1 MSNPDHPVVERTDVN
16 PFAVVTGASRGIG
29 AAYARLLASRGYD
42 LLLVSRDEARL
53 THLSHELETNHR
65 IQAHVFVADLAQPDA
80 AHQLFVESRQ
90 YRQTPEMLINNAG
103 FGLYGEFVSHPL
115 PRIQEMLH
123 VHVRTVVESIRLF
136 LPGMIERGSGTII
149 NVASIA
155 GLLPI
160 PHFAEYAATKAFLVS
175 FSEALAEEVR
185 PTGVVVQACC
195 PGQTETDFHITSGFR
210 PSWPPPHANGRP
222 GSAHVTGRVTEQ
234 APRGHHRLAR
244 QAGGLDDEMVATDV
258 PHQNRRATL
267 PAGNPVGNHRVN
279 AVSFVQ
285 GFQGFEAPRVI
296 HSRIIDP
303 PADCNRN
310 HGVPGVRCQE
320 RNKTRRILQPGI
332 QPRFIHRGL

>member
-195 PGQTETDFHITSGFR
+195 PGQTETDFHGTADFR
-210 PSWPPPHANGRP
+210 PPGRLPMQTADQVVHASLAALPNKGPVVTIGWQGRLTALAIKWLP
-222 GSAHVTGRVTEQ
+222 RMFLIKTVGRIT
-234 APRGHHRLAR
+234 RLA
-244 QAGGLDDEMVATDV
+244 
-258 PHQNRRATL
+258 
-267 PAGNPVGNHRVN
+267 
-279 AVSFVQ
+279 
-285 GFQGFEAPRVI
+285 
-296 HSRIIDP
+296 
-303 PADCNRN
+303 
-310 HGVPGVRCQE
+310 
-320 RNKTRRILQPGI
+320 TRSGPTA
-332 QPRFIHRGL
+332 